1 MSSRTSDIVRGVI
14 AHKRIVYFIVG
25 ILVALGIIGLSYMNK
40 DEFPS
45 FELKNGLI
53 VGVYPGAD
61 AAEVEDQLTRPLEDA
76 LFSFSEI
83 NRENTKSYSKDGLCY
98 IYTDLTTPA
107 TTKNEVWSKIK
118 LKLDATKQ
126 TLPPGVLAVAVMD
139 DFSAVSSLLIA
150 LESTDKGYSEMKEYA
165 ENLSTLLRRIPDMA
179 NVRIIGAQDEEIAV
193 HADMDRLS
201 AYGIS
206 PAALMLDYT
215 SSGMQV
221 ASGDFDTDYA
231 SSHIHVTN
239 TVASEKEIAERI
251 IYSDPSG
258 NIVRL
263 KDVAT
268 VERRYREPS
277 STVDYNGNTAIILSV
292 EMRLDNDIVAFGR
305 EVDKVLDEFEK
316 GLPDSVTVSKITDQ
330 PKVVGMSVISFLRDL
345 VISMLVVIL
354 VMLMLFP
361 IKSALIASSG
371 VPVCTAVALAVM
383 FIAGIDLNTVSLAAL
398 IVVLG
403 MIVDD
408 SIITMD
414 GYMDKLGRG
423 MSRVD
428 AASSSMKELLFP
440 MFTATMAI
448 SLMAFPAKGLIS
460 GYLGDFVTTFPW
472 VIAIALCASLAYAM
486 FVVPSLEV
494 RFIQSARSESK
505 GWFAKGQAHFFNAMQ
520 KGYEKMESACFRHP
534 RLTIASGLLAIGLGV
549 LMFTQINIQMMPK
562 AARECFVVEIY
573 LESGSGLDRT
583 TAVSDSLQHILLKD
597 KRIKSVT
604 AFVGNSSPR
613 FHATYAPQTPSADF
627 AQFIVNTTS
636 IKATEELLLDY
647 GEKYQHYFP
656 DATIRFKQMDY
667 QAVSAPVEV
676 TVKGGDFHT
685 LQPVADSIRHFLY
698 SMDDKLQWIHS
709 DCDGIASFVKIDPD
723 PDEAARLGVNRSLLS
738 MSLAGTFNGLQVGS
752 VWEGETRIPVTL
764 YSTGTGKTMDYDA
777 IGNQMIPTRM
787 PGVSVPLRQVAD
799 IVPDWGPDTRARIS
813 GEAAITVGADLKF
826 GHSQP
831 EVMKDIKRYIK
842 DEIIPVLPEGV
853 EVSYGGLSSMNN
865 EVAPEIATTFLCAV
879 AILFFFL
886 LIHFKKV
893 SIATLTMV
901 LSTLCFFG
909 AFLGLWIFN
918 LDFGLTSVLGLISL
932 MGIIVRNGILM
943 FEYAEYLRFEKGWN
957 VKEASVEAGKR
968 RMRPIFLTSCTT
980 ALGVLPM
987 IISGDALWM
996 PMGVVICFGTMLS
1009 IVLIVL
1015 IMPVSYWQVFKNGDK
1030 RKADI
1035 DLAENDGVEH
1045 AKSEEIFDE
1054 K

>member
-179 NVRIIGAQDEEIAV
+179 NVRIIGARDEEIAV

-268 VERRYREPS
+268 VEKRYKEPS

-752 VWEGETRIPVTL
+752 VWEGETLIPVTL

-1035 DLAENDGVEH
+1035 SLAANDGVEH
-1045 AKSEEIFDE
+1045 AKSEEIDL
-1054 K
+1054 